1 MESSFRKLVSLTK
14 NVLNE
19 SDDFDSSKHQ
29 QCLRILKTLE
39 TIVEAENNCEL
50 DHFKNPTKK
59 KNRTMSKKIMED
71 KMMALLH
78 ETSLISPSEF
88 ATYLVQEAGDSEGI
102 DHNEEDNKMQKERLS
117 GEMKRLKKIYS

>member
-1 MESSFRKLVSLTK
+1 
-14 NVLNE
+14 
-19 SDDFDSSKHQ
+19 
-29 QCLRILKTLE
+29 
-39 TIVEAENNCEL
+39 
-50 DHFKNPTKK
+50 
-59 KNRTMSKKIMED
+59 
-71 KMMALLH
+71 MMALLH